1 MAILYLHPVSA
12 LAEEAQKITVSY
24 QYIDE
29 DTGEIFREEK
39 RNTDKQAGK
48 AYEATP
54 RWEEKYGLE
63 KKEVVQERIDGDSG
77 TAYMFDLGHSK
88 NVLKIEHLS
97 ENSEEN
103 VIQLY
108 YKAYHLSDSDHTC
121 VDVTIMDEDADVVI
135 KKETFE
141 VKKSDHFY
149 YDIDFYS
156 QLKCSTFFIFVN

>member
-1 MAILYLHPVSA
+1 MKKYLLILLGILMAILYQHPASV

-77 TAYMFDLGHSK
+77 TAYMYVSFPGFS
-88 NVLKIEHLS
+88 IS
-97 ENSEEN
+97 
-103 VIQLY
+103 
-108 YKAYHLSDSDHTC
+108 
-121 VDVTIMDEDADVVI
+121 
-135 KKETFE
+135 FPP
-141 VKKSDHFY
+141 HFY
-149 YDIDFYS
+149 FCPSAFSHDLLSMTMIIYS
-156 QLKCSTFFIFVN
+156 CSLQHRWRSPASVP

>member
-1 MAILYLHPVSA
+1 MVR
-12 LAEEAQKITVSY
+12 KI
-24 QYIDE
+24 
-29 DTGEIFREEK
+29 K
-39 RNTDKQAGK
+39 KK
-48 AYEATP
+48 
-54 RWEEKYGLE
+54 

-108 YKAYHLSDSDHTC
+108 YKEYHLSDSDHTC

-149 YDIDFYS
+149 YDIR
-156 QLKCSTFFIFVN
+156 

>member
-1 MAILYLHPVSA
+1 MKKYLLILLGFLMAVLYLHPASV
-12 LAEEAQKITVSY
+12 LAEDVQKIAVTY

-29 DTGEIFREEK
+29 DTGEIFKEEK

-63 KKEVVQERIDGDSG
+63 KKEVAEERIDVDSG

-108 YKAYHLSDSDHTC
+108 YKEYHLSDGIMTAP
-121 VDVTIMDEDADVVI
+121 VDATVLWMRMRM
-135 KKETFE
+135 
-141 VKKSDHFY
+141 
-149 YDIDFYS
+149 
-156 QLKCSTFFIFVN
+156 LL

>member
-1 MAILYLHPVSA
+1 
-12 LAEEAQKITVSY
+12 
-24 QYIDE
+24 
-29 DTGEIFREEK
+29 
-39 RNTDKQAGK
+39 
-48 AYEATP
+48 
-54 RWEEKYGLE
+54 
-63 KKEVVQERIDGDSG
+63 
-77 TAYMFDLGHSK
+77 MFDLGHSK

-108 YKAYHLSDSDHTC
+108 YKEYHLSDSDHTC

-149 YDIDFYS
+149 YDIDFAAPIVADDLEKIEAEMKLLY
-156 QLKCSTFFIFVN
+156 